1 MKLRKIK
8 EEIDNLDLP
17 LSQKNSVIS
26 LIELVIEH
34 NMEKFIS
41 EIRSEL
47 KTQNSEIRSEL
58 KTQNSEIRSELKT
71 QNRRINLLVWFMGAV
86 VIPLFI
92 ALIIAIVH
100 YLASI
105 F

>member
-1 MKLRKIK
+1 MKLCKIK

-17 LSQKNSVIS
+17 VSQKNSVIS

-58 KTQNSEIRSELKT
+58 KTQN
-71 QNRRINLLVWFMGAV
+71 RRINLLVWLMGAV

-92 ALIIAIVH
+92 ALIIAVVH

>member
-1 MKLRKIK
+1 MELRKIK

-17 LSQKNSVIS
+17 VSQKNSVIS

-34 NMEKFIS
+34 DMEKFIS

-58 KTQNSEIRSELKT
+58 KTQNKK
-71 QNRRINLLVWFMGAV
+71 INLLVWFMGAV